1 MLKLT
6 GRNSSNFK
14 YMISQGA
21 VMPIQFDY
29 QNFLHSQKIRSGISK
44 EQIDQSDVHIK
55 RVHQEILEER
65 KLGKLGFYDLPD
77 QDISH
82 ITNYI
87 GKITTKFD
95 TIVVLGIG
103 GSALGNKAIY
113 SALKVEKQLPG
124 KVIVADNVDP
134 LMLKE
139 ILDQI
144 DLKRTLFN
152 CITKSGTTAETMS
165 VFLILMKILQD
176 TFPKTYKDH
185 LVITTDKEKGF
196 LREIVKKEGYQDF
209 EVPGNVGGRFSVLSD
224 VGLVSC
230 AFAGIDIRELLKG
243 AALMRKNCENKDI
256 WKNPAYLNGF
266 LHYQFMRNGK
276 NISVMMPYANA
287 LYDMADWYRQ
297 LWAESLGKKNDIH
310 GREIFVGQTP
320 VKALGTTDQHSQVQL
335 YTEGPNDKVFTFL
348 TVDKFGYDYVIP
360 DLYPDR
366 DEVHYLGGKKLS
378 TLLNTERLATEIALT
393 DAGRPNA
400 NITFNKLD
408 ETSIGAFIFMY
419 EVQTVF
425 TGKLLQIDP
434 LDQPGV
440 EAGKIATYAMMGK
453 PGFDKERKIIEEY
466 LSKKS
471 TNK

>member
-1 MLKLT
+1 ML
-6 GRNSSNFK
+6 
-14 YMISQGA
+14 IH
-21 VMPIQFDY
+21 FDY

-44 EQIDQSDVHIK
+44 DLIDQSDLQIK
-55 RVHQEILEER
+55 SIHQEIMTER
-65 KLGKLGFYDLPD
+65 KQGKLGFYDLPD

-82 ITNYI
+82 ITTYLD
-87 GKITTKFD
+87 KIKTKFD
-95 TIVVLGIG
+95 TMVVLGIG

-113 SALKVEKQLPG
+113 SALKVEKQLPR

-139 ILDQI
+139 ILDVV
-144 DLKRTLFN
+144 DLNRTLFN
-152 CITKSGTTAETMS
+152 VITKSGTTAETMS
-165 VFLILMKILQD
+165 VFLILMKILKD
-176 TFPKTYKDH
+176 TFPQAYKEH
-185 LVITTDKEKGF
+185 LVITTDKDKGF
-196 LREIVKKEGYQDF
+196 LRDIVRKEGYQDF

-230 AFAGIDIRELLKG
+230 AFAGIDISGLLKG
-243 AALMRKNCENKDI
+243 AADMRVICESKNI
-256 WKNPAYLNGF
+256 WKNPAYFNGF
-266 LHYQFMRNGK
+266 LHYQYMRNGK

-297 LWAESLGKKNDIH
+297 LWAESLGKKYDKQ
-310 GREIFVGQTP
+310 GREVFVGQTP

-348 TVDKFGYDYVIP
+348 TVSKFGYDYEIP

-366 DEVHYLGGKKLS
+366 EEVHYLGGKKLS
-378 TLLNTERLATEIALT
+378 LLLNTERLATEIALT

-400 NITFNKLD
+400 NITFDKLD
-408 ETSIGAFIFMY
+408 EKSIGAFIFMF

-453 PGFDKERKIIEEY
+453 PGFDKERATINDY
-466 LSKKS
+466 LKTRELRIK
-471 TNK
+471 N